1 MLSSYRAN
9 TSFYSSLA
17 SCTWCSFLSLNS
29 WSIFISYR
37 VTMLSWCCMCILSSL
52 KFFCLMKVLL
62 IGAKNSPNFE
72 DDYWRQPATRSVP
85 LCVVGTYNRK
95 LFNGK
100 VLSTWAG
107 KVSFDDLLVH
117 QAASDLKQT
126 IENQNKITFWMSH
139 PRIDPKP
146 TWVENI
152 FLQKKN

>member
-1 MLSSYRAN
+1 
-9 TSFYSSLA
+9 
-17 SCTWCSFLSLNS
+17 
-29 WSIFISYR
+29 
-37 VTMLSWCCMCILSSL
+37 
-52 KFFCLMKVLL
+52 MKVLL

-152 FLQKKN
+152 FLQRRINFLSIFCFNFTKLCLRLFLTYSNARRRKKIWNFSIFCQRDGNAFKLQHLLG